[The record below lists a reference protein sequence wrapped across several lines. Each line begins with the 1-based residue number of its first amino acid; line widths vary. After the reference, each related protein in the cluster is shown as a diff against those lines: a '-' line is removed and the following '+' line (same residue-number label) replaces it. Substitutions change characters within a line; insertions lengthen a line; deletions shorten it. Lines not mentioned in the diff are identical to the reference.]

1 MTYHIACVRAVH
13 LNTRLPVASMDPI
26 HVLRGHLGDVQ
37 SLSYLSEDHLYAGDS
52 HGDLRL
58 WDLASCRT
66 EYTARLH
73 DANSGILHLACLPE
87 YGILLSQGRD
97 GCVKLW
103 AAGRTCALDRPTPL
117 QEIRTGSFNFC
128 RCAVWAP
135 ALASPRGTPG
145 PQPLDSRPAAP
156 AAAGTAH
163 PLGAGP
169 AGDPRDLLLAC
180 AGHDPADVNVWRPA
194 EAPSISVRL
203 CLSEGINSGAE
214 TKHGMCMALAFLSPS
229 PAPPHRETGMG
240 TGEGG
245 RNDLEPLDE
254 QDSSTCGGG
263 DVDSSGNK
271 GAASD
276 PRFIIAG
283 YEDGVVALWD
293 LRKPGRPLGSLRAHT
308 EPVMCLDVRA
318 RVQGR
323 SKGNGGTALGAGR
336 ENDSATEI
344 YDLVSGS
351 ADDKISCCEVRPG
364 TPQPVTLTKQLPL
377 REGGTSDVQIRSDS
391 KLFAC
396 GCWDGRVRLF
406 SVRRREPLAVLKVRR
421 MCSVRE
427 ARGPLTRSLLPTI
440 AYLRVPPP
448 LEDGA

>member
-1 MTYHIACVRAVH
+1 
-13 LNTRLPVASMDPI
+13 
-26 HVLRGHLGDVQ
+26 
-37 SLSYLSEDHLYAGDS
+37 
-52 HGDLRL
+52 
-58 WDLASCRT
+58 
-66 EYTARLH
+66 
-73 DANSGILHLACLPE
+73 
-87 YGILLSQGRD
+87 
-97 GCVKLW
+97 
-103 AAGRTCALDRPTPL
+103 
-117 QEIRTGSFNFC
+117 
-128 RCAVWAP
+128 
-135 ALASPRGTPG
+135 
-145 PQPLDSRPAAP
+145 
-156 AAAGTAH
+156 
-163 PLGAGP
+163 
-169 AGDPRDLLLAC
+169 
-180 AGHDPADVNVWRPA
+180 
-194 EAPSISVRL
+194 
-203 CLSEGINSGAE
+203 
-214 TKHGMCMALAFLSPS
+214 MCMALAFLSPS